1 MEMAK
6 GIGKKEKSL
15 STASNVALG
24 DSSDDLKQ
32 KEAIV
37 AQAEASNA
45 AAMSDSPPSKKL
57 SKL

>member
-1 MEMAK
+1 MAK
-6 GIGKKEKSL
+6 GMGKKEKSL
-15 STASNVALG
+15 SSASNVALS
-24 DSSDDLKQ
+24 DSADDLKQ